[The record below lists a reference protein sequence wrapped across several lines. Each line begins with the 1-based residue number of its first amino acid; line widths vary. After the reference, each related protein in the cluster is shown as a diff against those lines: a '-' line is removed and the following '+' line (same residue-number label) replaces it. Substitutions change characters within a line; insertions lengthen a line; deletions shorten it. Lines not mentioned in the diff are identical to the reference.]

1 LSRIFKSEDCI
12 EALPCRLEP
21 ISEVAFFNNNN
32 INDEVSDQDDNEVD
46 IETVVELEPVEP
58 PVDPP
63 KVAEEIIQNAQNEAA
78 QLLDSARNQV
88 EQLLAEA
95 KLQVDTIKDNARQ
108 EGFAQGKEEGLS
120 QIRQELNAQLMAALL
135 LLNEAE
141 LERERRILD
150 SETELLKLAQ
160 KIAEKIIGMELQ
172 SNTAQVQTAVAKQA
186 LAKIAGANKIKVR
199 IHPDSLKSLTD
210 QNLAD
215 LQSVFSEPKPI
226 QIEADPNIAAGG
238 CYIESEQ
245 GNVDARLQIQL
256 EKILTELLK
265 VGQLR

>member
-1 LSRIFKSEDCI
+1 MSRIFKSEDCI

-21 ISEVAFFNNNN
+21 ISEVAFFNNN
-32 INDEVSDQDDNEVD
+32 INDEVSDQDDNEVNL
-46 IETVVELEPVEP
+46 EAEVELETVEP
-58 PVDPP
+58 PIDPAT
-63 KVAEEIIQNAQNEAA
+63 VAEEIIKNAQDEAA

-95 KLQVDTIKDNARQ
+95 KLQVDTIKNNAHQ
-108 EGFAQGKEEGLS
+108 EGFEQGKQDGLL
-120 QIRQELNAQLMAALL
+120 QIKQELNEQLMAALSL
-135 LLNEAE
+135 FNEAE

-150 SETELLKLAQ
+150 SEVELLKLAQ

-172 SNTAQVQTAVAKQA
+172 SNTAQIQTAVTKQA
-186 LAKIAGANKIKVR
+186 LAKIAGASKIKVK
-199 IHPDSLKSLTD
+199 IHPDSLKALTD

-245 GNVDARLQIQL
+245 GNVDARIQIQL